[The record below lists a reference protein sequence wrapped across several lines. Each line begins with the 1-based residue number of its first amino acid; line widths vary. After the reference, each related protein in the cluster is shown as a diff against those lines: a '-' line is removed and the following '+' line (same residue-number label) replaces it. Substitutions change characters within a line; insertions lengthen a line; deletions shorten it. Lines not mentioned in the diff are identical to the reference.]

1 VLGALSWGGAY
12 AARSINTAVHG
23 ATTGGTGHGATG
35 GNGGSLAAVK
45 GFPISLP
52 GGAIAAT
59 ALGTNAVFYATVDTG
74 KTNVHAVPLAGTSG
88 GPRWDKSA
96 PIEPADLTMK
106 VVNGLLILDGSK
118 SGTNNGDDARAV
130 LDAATGN
137 VLWEGRWEQTV
148 DIEYVGSDVIVSRDF
163 PLQTQRVNLRTGK
176 AKWTHQPPAGVTIA
190 WYPMRPALTWQ
201 AAAGS
206 GTAPLPRS
214 GGAFQESF
222 AADTTRIV
230 QMWDEAG
237 RAEVLNT
244 TSGRP
249 VVSQPVRL
257 ADELNQVTWVA
268 YDGLLVGAAK
278 DGAAA
283 LIAYRLDTLKEAWRY
298 RLPAGASV
306 QLLKGCGQHRICVSS
321 EVSSAYQV
329 MAVDTSTGKAAWN
342 SPLRSEFAHEPGWY
356 VLGQKVVYGYV
367 GFVSVG
373 DRDVPASL
381 LDDRGT
387 PSRVASDT
395 AVTVNAGDGRYE
407 LLVKPQLSG
416 STVHECVALVDVA
429 TGKQT
434 GWQDVGVLTGKAQL
448 AVTGNAVAVINE
460 GKLYVMRAPGLA
472 AR

>member
-1 VLGALSWGGAY
+1 
-12 AARSINTAVHG
+12 
-23 ATTGGTGHGATG
+23 
-35 GNGGSLAAVK
+35 
-45 GFPISLP
+45 
-52 GGAIAAT
+52 
-59 ALGTNAVFYATVDTG
+59 
-74 KTNVHAVPLAGTSG
+74 
-88 GPRWDKSA
+88 
-96 PIEPADLTMK
+96 
-106 VVNGLLILDGSK
+106 
-118 SGTNNGDDARAV
+118 
-130 LDAATGN
+130 
-137 VLWEGRWEQTV
+137 
-148 DIEYVGSDVIVSRDF
+148 
-163 PLQTQRVNLRTGK
+163 
-176 AKWTHQPPAGVTIA
+176 
-190 WYPMRPALTWQ
+190 
-201 AAAGS
+201 
-206 GTAPLPRS
+206 
-214 GGAFQESF
+214 
-222 AADTTRIV
+222 
-230 QMWDEAG
+230 
-237 RAEVLNT
+237 
-244 TSGRP
+244 
-249 VVSQPVRL
+249 VRL

-329 MAVDTSTGKAAWN
+329 MAVDTSTGKAAWS

-387 PSRVASDT
+387 PSRVAADT
-395 AVTVNAGDGRYE
+395 AVTVNPGDGRYE